1 MAAEENSPDI
11 VQAHAK
17 SYSLFVWMMKWG
29 AIVSLIV
36 TLVVITIIKA

>member
-1 MAAEENSPDI
+1 MAAEGQSPDDAR
-11 VQAHAK
+11 AHEK

-36 TLVVITIIKA
+36 TLIVILLIRA